1 MPTWSAEELHAFLEH
16 VADDPYAALWRLAAT
31 TGMRRGELVAL
42 RWRDV
47 DFDAARVT
55 VVQQLAKG
63 GGTVTAGPTKTRRSR
78 RLISLDPGTVEALR
92 QHRKQQ
98 LGGRLAIGG
107 AYEDHGL
114 VFCRPDG
121 HALHPDRLT
130 QMFRQHCK
138 AAGLPYVRLQGLRH
152 THATLMLRAGAPQ
165 GRPGTARAQLDR
177 DHPRHLQPR
186 DPGHAGGRGRTGG
199 GTRRRAGTGAGRGA
213 AVRASGRIARGSR
226 DHSVISAGSRTGP
239 PLGKSPLTC
248 GFSVGTPGFEPG
260 ISGPPDQR
268 PGPSWA
274 TSRGGS
280 EPRTAGYRRRPVP
293 ASGRRGYAP
302 AVAGEGA
309 VVRLFDAGAREGG
322 DEVVHDR
329 VLTVPNAITLVRLL
343 GLPLFAWLL
352 LGAERPAAA
361 FWTLAAVASTDWLD
375 GYVARRFDQVSRIGK
390 LIAPLVDRVVLATA
404 AVALAVA
411 GVLHWG
417 VLVAIVVRDV
427 AVLVGALALF
437 GKLQPMPVTPL
448 GKLSTACLLA
458 GLPAFLVAAIDWA
471 AAGVSGV
478 LAVTLTG
485 VGLAAY
491 YAAALHYAWLASALR
506 RGDRPS

>member
-1 MPTWSAEELHAFLEH
+1 VYRRCSRCGVRIAARHCTRCGSERSSWTFVVDIGAETGRRVQRSRGGFATKRAAVAAMYALQRSVAEGTYVAPSALTVGEYLEQWLDGARLRLRPGAYDACEVHVRVYIAPRIGQVPLQRLTTGTIKALYAELRKSGRARGGGPLSAKTVHNVHRTLSRALNDAVTDRLLAGNPAARAHRQPESPEMPTWSAEELHAFLEH
-16 VADDPYAALWRLAAT
+16 VAGDPYAALWRLAAT

-98 LGGRLAIGG
+98 LEGRLAIGG

-186 DPGHAGGRGRTGG
+186 RRGH
-199 GTRRRAGTGAGRGA
+199 
-213 AVRASGRIARGSR
+213 
-226 DHSVISAGSRTGP
+226 
-239 PLGKSPLTC
+239 
-248 GFSVGTPGFEPG
+248 
-260 ISGPPDQR
+260 
-268 PGPSWA
+268 
-274 TSRGGS
+274 
-280 EPRTAGYRRRPVP
+280 
-293 ASGRRGYAP
+293 GRRG
-302 AVAGEGA
+302 
-309 VVRLFDAGAREGG
+309 G
-322 DEVVHDR
+322 DDR
-329 VLTVPNAITLVRLL
+329 
-343 GLPLFAWLL
+343 
-352 LGAERPAAA
+352 
-361 FWTLAAVASTDWLD
+361 
-375 GYVARRFDQVSRIGK
+375 RRSD
-390 LIAPLVDRVVLATA
+390 L
-404 AVALAVA
+404 
-411 GVLHWG
+411 
-417 VLVAIVVRDV
+417 
-427 AVLVGALALF
+427 
-437 GKLQPMPVTPL
+437 
-448 GKLSTACLLA
+448 
-458 GLPAFLVAAIDWA
+458 
-471 AAGVSGV
+471 
-478 LAVTLTG
+478 
-485 VGLAAY
+485 
-491 YAAALHYAWLASALR
+491 
-506 RGDRPS
+506 